1 MTRTDVLLVALDP
14 GTAVAGVFTKSK
26 CPSAPVE
33 WCRDKLA
40 GFKRPRAI
48 TFLEPGE
55 MPRNTTGKILHR
67 VLRDM
72 LAART
77 RVPLTGYA
85 LLQGAS
91 EGLLS
96 SLGGLWNTSK

>member
-1 MTRTDVLLVALDP
+1 MCSSDLALYRHPAVLAAAVVAKPDP
-14 GTAVAGVFTKSK
+14 KWGERVEAAVVLAEGASATAEAL
-26 CPSAPVE
+26 VE

-72 LAART
+72 LAAR
-77 RVPLTGYA
+77 RR
-85 LLQGAS
+85 
-91 EGLLS
+91 
-96 SLGGLWNTSK
+96 